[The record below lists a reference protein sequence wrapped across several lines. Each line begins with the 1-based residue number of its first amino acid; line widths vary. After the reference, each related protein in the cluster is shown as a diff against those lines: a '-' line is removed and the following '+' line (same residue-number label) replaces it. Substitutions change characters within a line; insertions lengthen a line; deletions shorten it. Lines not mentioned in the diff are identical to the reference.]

1 MGCNFDGGLTW
12 LALGK
17 ARAGS
22 ELDSFRVEIA
32 DVDLERVDATI
43 SRSNMD
49 MFMPYGQGPV
59 VGPINVSRISIGPR
73 TVDGVANGN
82 VVTVHFN
89 ILSPIR
95 RPQIF
100 CSRTRFHTSWFSTT
114 REPVVGAETPGTQD
128 AWAIGPGS
136 YREKNLACEAGR
148 NKLSGHRHRGAR
160 CRSSGQEVHNAA
172 VKMLAYEI
180 AQALVLLSRTVSC
193 GSSTFPMVQW
203 LNCRNPTCSRSS
215 PRKRFSS

>member
-1 MGCNFDGGLTW
+1 VRVHFLALFLCVCAGAVAAEQNRPPRLIAMGCNFDGGLTW

-22 ELDSFRVEIA
+22 ELDSFRVIP

-43 SRSNMD
+43 SPSNMD

-73 TVDGVANGN
+73 TV
-82 VVTVHFN
+82 
-89 ILSPIR
+89 
-95 RPQIF
+95 
-100 CSRTRFHTSWFSTT
+100 
-114 REPVVGAETPGTQD
+114 
-128 AWAIGPGS
+128 
-136 YREKNLACEAGR
+136 
-148 NKLSGHRHRGAR
+148 
-160 CRSSGQEVHNAA
+160 HNAA

-180 AQALVLLSRTVSC
+180 AQALVLLSRRVSC
-193 GSSTFPMVQW
+193 GSSTLPMVQW